1 MNAATRPR
9 SRTAA
14 QERRAATERSILGS
28 TEQLLENRPFRDVT
42 IEDVMVAAGLSR
54 TAFYRYFPDLESV
67 VVRLMGQLVDDLH
80 AASAGWLASD
90 DPAKQLHDSLMK
102 FADVYREHGR
112 IMQAFYDACGA
123 GPDLKDLWANTLG
136 VLIAPLIKHTRE
148 LIENDRADV
157 ENPHEII
164 RALAIATDRYL
175 LDVYWKSADVP
186 AEEPAAVLEQLWT
199 RTLNLR

>member
-14 QERRAATERSILGS
+14 QERRAATERAILGS
-28 TEQLLENRPFRDVT
+28 TEQLLEARPFRDVT

-80 AASAGWLASD
+80 AASAGWLTST
-90 DPAKQLHDSLMK
+90 DPAAQLHDSLLQ
-102 FADVYREHGR
+102 FAEVYREHGR

-123 GPDLKDLWANTLG
+123 GPDLKELWANTLG
-136 VLIAPLIKHTRE
+136 VLIAPLIKHTQE
-148 LIENDRADV
+148 LIANDRADA
-157 ENPHEII
+157 ENPTEII

-175 LDVYWKSADVP
+175 LDVYWKSAEVP
-186 AEEPAAVLEQLWT
+186 ADRPAAVLEQLWT